1 MKKFLNLL
9 SPKSLGHLLIS
20 LALLAVMPTANAADL
35 PFVGTW
41 KLVSQQVTD
50 AVTGESTS
58 IFGANPR
65 GTVTYTPDGH
75 IFALIT
81 ASDRKPATPA
91 DDAQEAQLYRTASS
105 FSGKY
110 TVEGPGLMAY
120 SLDVATNPNLVGTK
134 QQRQWKI
141 EGDTLTVKTAKPM
154 LALSG
159 KEVNFVLIWTRAK

>member
-81 ASDRKPATPA
+81 ATDRKPAPPA
-91 DDAQEAQLYRTASS
+91 DDAQEAQLYRTAS
-105 FSGKY
+105 GIAGRY
-110 TVEGPGLMAY
+110 TVEGPGLIAY
-120 SLDVATNPNLVGTK
+120 ALDVATNPNLVGTK
-134 QQRQWKI
+134 QLRQWKI
-141 EGDTLTVKTAKPM
+141 EGDTLTVTTAKPM
-154 LALSG
+154 RGLNG
-159 KEVNFVLIWTRAK
+159 KEVNFILIWTRDK